1 VQQGEQ
7 EVPHARISV
16 GQPSG
21 ATQRCPILDSAPEL
35 AIRECAVKG
44 ESTQPVKV
52 RSKEVSVGLGS
63 YPGDGEGDQSIEAP
77 GTETRLGGFASVR
90 AATRVKPEQA
100 SKGKVRAPSPLS
112 KDEGRR
118 GRPDAP
124 TRDGR
129 PARRGSG
136 RSTYARADSQHG
148 KPVGL
153 SGRPGNA
160 SIGSRARQASEG
172 LIRPENPGNA
182 GGGKEPWFG
191 VRFNELRGGDWRE
204 PGNS

>member
-1 VQQGEQ
+1 M
-7 EVPHARISV
+7 
-16 GQPSG
+16 
-21 ATQRCPILDSAPEL
+21 
-35 AIRECAVKG
+35 KG

-100 SKGKVRAPSPLS
+100 SQGKVRAPSPLS

-172 LIRPENPGNA
+172 LIRPVNPGNA

-191 VRFNELRGGDWRE
+191 VRFNELR
-204 PGNS
+204 

>member
-1 VQQGEQ
+1 MVRATN
-7 EVPHARISV
+7 PSKPR
-16 GQPSG
+16 GQRP
-21 ATQRCPILDSAPEL
+21 AW
-35 AIRECAVKG
+35 
-44 ESTQPVKV
+44 
-52 RSKEVSVGLGS
+52 
-63 YPGDGEGDQSIEAP
+63 
-77 GTETRLGGFASVR
+77 GGFASVR

-136 RSTYARADSQHG
+136 RSTYARGDSQHG

-153 SGRPGNA
+153 
-160 SIGSRARQASEG
+160 
-172 LIRPENPGNA
+172 
-182 GGGKEPWFG
+182 
-191 VRFNELRGGDWRE
+191 ELRILAPIPGSDNVAWRPASDLRWLAHE
-204 PGNS
+204 ELSAYPAPT